1 MNFSNA
7 LDLLKEGKK
16 IARKNWNGKGM
27 YLVFQKG
34 YPNGIPINANTAGA
48 TGIPEGT
55 ICRFRPYIMMFTAQG
70 DFVPWLA
77 SQSDMLADDWAI
89 VE

>member
-7 LDLLKEGKK
+7 LDLLKDGKK
-16 IARKNWNGKGM
+16 IARKNWNGKRM

-55 ICRFRPYIMMFTAQG
+55 ICRFRPYIMMFTAQR
-70 DFVPWLA
+70 DFVPWVA
-77 SQSDMLADDWAI
+77 SQSDLLEDDWII
-89 VE
+89 VH

>member
-34 YPNGIPINANTAGA
+34 YPDGIPINANTAGA

-55 ICRFRPYIMMFTAQG
+55 ICRFRPYIMMFTAQR
-70 DFVPWLA
+70 DFVPWVA
-77 SQSDMLADDWAI
+77 SQSDLLEDDWVI
-89 VE
+89 VH